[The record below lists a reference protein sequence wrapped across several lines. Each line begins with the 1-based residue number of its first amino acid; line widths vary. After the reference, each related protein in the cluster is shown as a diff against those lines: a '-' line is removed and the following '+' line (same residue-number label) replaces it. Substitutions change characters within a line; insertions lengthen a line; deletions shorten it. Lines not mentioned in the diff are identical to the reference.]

1 MWDGQLLKRQTI
13 KNEVKMNSE
22 WKIYTRAGDKG
33 ETSLIGGKR
42 VPKFHDRIE
51 AYGTLDELNSFIG
64 LIRDQD
70 IDRHIKEILI
80 KIQDRVFT
88 AESLL
93 ALDAD
98 HKPLKKLPEIK
109 EEDILFLENE
119 IDKMNELLPPL
130 TNFVLPGGHSTVSY
144 CHIARTVCR
153 RAERMTIKL
162 AQNHEVSHLIIKYL
176 NRLSDFLFVLSRKL
190 AKDLNVVET
199 TWKAIL

>member
-1 MWDGQLLKRQTI
+1 MS
-13 KNEVKMNSE
+13 NE
-22 WKIYTRAGDKG
+22 WKIYTRTGDSG

-70 IDRHIKEILI
+70 IDRHIKEVLI
-80 KIQDRVFT
+80 KIQDRVFV

-98 HKPLKKLPEIK
+98 HMPQRKLPEIE

-119 IDKMNELLPPL
+119 IDKMNGSLPPL
-130 TNFVLPGGHSTVSY
+130 TNFVLPGGHPTVSY

-153 RAERMTIKL
+153 RAERITIKL
-162 AQNHEVSHLIIKYL
+162 AQDNTVGHLIIKYL
-176 NRLSDFLFVLSRKL
+176 NRLSDYLFVLSRKL
-190 AKDLNVVET
+190 AKDL
-199 TWKAIL
+199 KAIETVWETSF